1 MDGLTWCNLAGS
13 MMAGFTVGRLRTYWR
28 VFSPGGWRPQQSQ
41 ASTKG
46 LESSWGATGLEEAG
60 KAEEVGF

>member
-1 MDGLTWCNLAGS
+1 
-13 MMAGFTVGRLRTYWR
+13 MMAGFPVGRLRTYWH
-28 VFSPGGWRPQQSQ
+28 VFSLGGWRPWQSQ
-41 ASTKG
+41 AGAEG

>member
-1 MDGLTWCNLAGS
+1 MVQPGRFNDGWFHS
-13 MMAGFTVGRLRTYWR
+13 RRLRTYWN
-28 VFSPGGWRPQQSQ
+28 VFSPRGWRPQQSQ
-41 ASTKG
+41 ADTEG